1 MDLKHGYIQHG
12 NFIFFGEWVT
22 SKVFFLRFQKNLQIY
37 TINTIKS
44 STLSCYLDFSLKS
57 KKNIISLSLVQN
69 KYYFVICLSSYL
81 LFIFTPYW
89 YIKKAFYFLGLKIKS
104 IIELKLSRNLFYL
117 IGEEFFISSKDKK
130 PINYVKLYL
139 LNLNEMKFIVLS
151 NLVSMSQNN
160 NLNLNTIND
169 KFLII
174 HEKYKILIFM
184 YENNFNKVSKFTFCN
199 KRNIFSIAI
208 QGHTLVFGDQDG
220 CFNVLSLSNNK
231 YKGVLYINYLRKLK
245 LDNNPVLIKCIINHF
260 SVLIRFN
267 KKNYILNLYKYKTLS
282 KHCSFFEI
290 LGKIFWLRF
299 CPKNLNFM
307 ILNENLQFFI
317 CNISFYEKKIK
328 IDSSLCFFILGN
340 ENRYCFFTRDIR
352 LHQSSVKLNEIFI
365 LTGFEKILRTSNS
378 KNNFFGKFK
387 NILIFPM
394 KILPFLIDSIGRQ
407 ILLTNKNSILKVL
420 NSNSILIDS
429 ILKTTILNE
438 MINRDLIIKKEF
450 SFKIKGS
457 ISGNKIAVL
466 KKKRLIEI
474 YVQICN
480 MGSFRIQKQLKISFK
495 ENCTCF
501 NISKSGKFLVVAYSS
516 IVQIWKL
523 FPKIKKI
530 FSKSFKFTTVP
541 KYINFFS
548 KNEIEK
554 ILISTSKEL
563 FLYDIIKNDLVYLL
577 KLKIRQIT
585 LDKWNYNYIIL
596 TDSFFSSNLK
606 HQRSYY
612 IFKKEYPIPIIV
624 LTSVFSNDNHFS
636 SISFV
641 MKNKNSNQK
650 SIVLLDSLL
659 NIYFLNY

>member
-44 STLSCYLDFSLKS
+44 STFSCYLDFSLKS

-317 CNISFYEKKIK
+317 CNISFYEKK
-328 IDSSLCFFILGN
+328 N
-340 ENRYCFFTRDIR
+340 
-352 LHQSSVKLNEIFI
+352 
-365 LTGFEKILRTSNS
+365 
-378 KNNFFGKFK
+378 
-387 NILIFPM
+387 
-394 KILPFLIDSIGRQ
+394 
-407 ILLTNKNSILKVL
+407 
-420 NSNSILIDS
+420 
-429 ILKTTILNE
+429 
-438 MINRDLIIKKEF
+438 
-450 SFKIKGS
+450 
-457 ISGNKIAVL
+457 
-466 KKKRLIEI
+466 
-474 YVQICN
+474 
-480 MGSFRIQKQLKISFK
+480 
-495 ENCTCF
+495 
-501 NISKSGKFLVVAYSS
+501 
-516 IVQIWKL
+516 
-523 FPKIKKI
+523 
-530 FSKSFKFTTVP
+530 
-541 KYINFFS
+541 
-548 KNEIEK
+548 
-554 ILISTSKEL
+554 
-563 FLYDIIKNDLVYLL
+563 
-577 KLKIRQIT
+577 
-585 LDKWNYNYIIL
+585 
-596 TDSFFSSNLK
+596 
-606 HQRSYY
+606 
-612 IFKKEYPIPIIV
+612 
-624 LTSVFSNDNHFS
+624 
-636 SISFV
+636 
-641 MKNKNSNQK
+641 
-650 SIVLLDSLL
+650 
-659 NIYFLNY
+659 